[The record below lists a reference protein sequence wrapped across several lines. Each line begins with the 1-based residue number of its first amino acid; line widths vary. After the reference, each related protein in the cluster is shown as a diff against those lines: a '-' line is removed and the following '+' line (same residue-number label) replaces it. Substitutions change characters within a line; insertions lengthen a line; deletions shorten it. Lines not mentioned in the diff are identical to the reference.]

1 MDEEQGVGD
10 PVLTAAQHILKHTPG
25 SEDSMAIQAVVCI
38 VGIGEDG
45 EKWVSHF
52 RSGDLRSWEARGL
65 IEDLRDTLAAM
76 EVLRQLEDD

>member
-1 MDEEQGVGD
+1 MDEEQDVGD

-45 EKWVSHF
+45 EK
-52 RSGDLRSWEARGL
+52 
-65 IEDLRDTLAAM
+65 
-76 EVLRQLEDD
+76 